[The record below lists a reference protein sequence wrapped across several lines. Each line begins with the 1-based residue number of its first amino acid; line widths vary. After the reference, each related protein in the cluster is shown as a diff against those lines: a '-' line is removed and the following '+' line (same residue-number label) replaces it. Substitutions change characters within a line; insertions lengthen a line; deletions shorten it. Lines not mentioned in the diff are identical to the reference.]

1 MEYTDKILKV
11 AETIVA
17 GMKSL
22 QRPANTTRETRTKAN
37 DPDVSTTAG
46 ATNPYPH
53 AKPATSTAVPEPWRV
68 GTPIPPPSNTPAL
81 RNLNEKTLRSTPN
94 IQSSYTP
101 PSVPSTPAPQRVGAP
116 IPPPSM
122 KAPLS
127 TPAQQRVATAQQGVA
142 TALEAKATAL
152 KKGGRRTVNKR
163 LNKKHRSTY
172 RR

>member
-22 QRPANTTRETRTKAN
+22 QRPANTTRETRAKAN
-37 DPDVSTTAG
+37 VPVVSTTAG
-46 ATNPYPH
+46 ATNPYPP
-53 AKPATSTAVPEPWRV
+53 AKSATSTAVPEPWRV
-68 GTPIPPPSNTPAL
+68 GTPIPPPSRKAPL
-81 RNLNEKTLRSTPN
+81 PESNENALRSTPN
-94 IQSSYTP
+94 IKSSYTP

-122 KAPLS
+122 KAPLP
-127 TPAQQRVATAQQGVA
+127 TPAEQRVT
-142 TALEAKATAL
+142 TALEAKATAP
-152 KKGGRRTVNKR
+152 KAKGGRRTVNKR
-163 LNKKHRSTY
+163 LNKKRRSTY

>member
-37 DPDVSTTAG
+37 DPVVSTTAG
-46 ATNPYPH
+46 ATNPYLL
-53 AKPATSTAVPEPWRV
+53 AKPAA
-68 GTPIPPPSNTPAL
+68 A
-81 RNLNEKTLRSTPN
+81 
-94 IQSSYTP
+94 
-101 PSVPSTPAPQRVGAP
+101 PAPAPVVAPAPLRMDAP
-116 IPPPSM
+116 IPPPSS
-122 KAPLS
+122 KAPLPESNKNALRS
-127 TPAQQRVATAQQGVA
+127 TPNKQSTYTPPSLPTPALANPSKLINPIPLTSAPAQQRVA
-142 TALEAKATAL
+142 TALEAKATAPTV

-163 LNKKHRSTY
+163 LNKKRRSTY